1 MSKRLALVPTAL
13 MTMFAIGLTSCTL
26 LDSKYN
32 AIGLTEVNFPQN
44 CSMTFTSFSGTKV
57 FSMKCEETSNKVMEY
72 KGQIESGSITVYY
85 KFGEEKT
92 LLFQLEGDQ
101 SVDSYVENLPVGSIN
116 VYVESISTSKKGS
129 FKFEIK

>member
-1 MSKRLALVPTAL
+1 
-13 MTMFAIGLTSCTL
+13 
-26 LDSKYN
+26 
-32 AIGLTEVNFPQN
+32 
-44 CSMTFTSFSGTKV
+44 MTFTSFSGTKV